1 MILLERIKVGGNGDS
16 ATHITI
22 YTKGYV
28 LNKIYIKLLEDSI
41 PTNNVGQGNIAAIGV
56 GPQGEPGFP
65 NMKKKKKLKDIIIKR
80 TIPPSM

>member
-1 MILLERIKVGGNGDS
+1 M
-16 ATHITI
+16 
-22 YTKGYV
+22 
-28 LNKIYIKLLEDSI
+28 NKIYKIHEEAV
-41 PTNNVGQGNIAAIGV
+41 PVNNAGQGNIAAIGV